1 MNSDSLSTVRFSTA
15 DLPEKDRIAIWRE
28 QYGRKVLKLDI
39 EPINETSLECSILLR
54 ALPGVQI
61 MSTAMSPVRITR
73 EREFL
78 AEGNEDL
85 IFIINQSG
93 TATVFARGREVVL
106 RPGNALLMS
115 TSEAKVFDRHS
126 HGGSLSFRIPR
137 SSMSSIVADVD
148 DRVMHLIPQEAEALK
163 LLAGYAAPLFNEIA
177 LATPEFRR
185 TAVNHL
191 LDLIALALGATD
203 DTMELANKRGLPAAR
218 LSVAKSY
225 IVENSFRRDLS
236 VGTVAAHLGVTPRNL
251 QRMFESEGTTF
262 SEFLLGQRL
271 SQAHRMLTEP
281 QRVQSAVATVAYDVG
296 FGDLS
301 YFNRS
306 FKRRFG
312 ATPREIR
319 NAGPGSTGTSARCQA
334 DGQV

>member
-28 QYGRKVLKLDI
+28 HYGRKVLRLDI
-39 EPINETSLECSILLR
+39 EPINETSLECSVLLR
-54 ALPGVQI
+54 ALPGMQI

-73 EREFL
+73 ERKFL
-78 AEGNEDL
+78 TEDNEDL

-93 TATVFARGREVVL
+93 TATVIARGREVAL
-106 RPGNALLMS
+106 RPGDALLMS
-115 TSEAKVFDRHS
+115 TSEGKVFDRHT

-137 SSMSSIVADVD
+137 SSIFSIVAGVD
-148 DRVMHLIPQEAEALK
+148 DLVMHPIPQEAEALK
-163 LLAGYAAPLFNEIA
+163 LLASYAAPLFNEIA
-177 LATPEFRR
+177 LRTPEFRR

-203 DTMELANKRGLPAAR
+203 DTVGLANKRGLPAAR

-225 IVENSFRRDLS
+225 IVDNSFRRDLS
-236 VGTVAAHLGVTPRNL
+236 VGTVATHLGVTPRNL
-251 QRMFESEGTTF
+251 QRMFESDGTTF
-262 SEFLLGQRL
+262 SEFLLGLRL
-271 SQAHRMLTEP
+271 SRAHRMLTEP
-281 QRVQSAVATVAYDVG
+281 RRIQSAVATVAYDAG

-312 ATPREIR
+312 ATPRDIR
-319 NAGPGSTGTSARCQA
+319 NAGAGSTRINAGYQA
-334 DGQV
+334 GGQA

>member
-1 MNSDSLSTVRFSTA
+1 
-15 DLPEKDRIAIWRE
+15 
-28 QYGRKVLKLDI
+28 
-39 EPINETSLECSILLR
+39 
-54 ALPGVQI
+54 
-61 MSTAMSPVRITR
+61 
-73 EREFL
+73 
-78 AEGNEDL
+78 
-85 IFIINQSG
+85 
-93 TATVFARGREVVL
+93 
-106 RPGNALLMS
+106 
-115 TSEAKVFDRHS
+115 
-126 HGGSLSFRIPR
+126 
-137 SSMSSIVADVD
+137 MSSIVADVD

-319 NAGPGSTGTSARCQA
+319 NAGPGSTGTSTRCQA